1 MGCQAQAH
9 HGGWMEGRGRQA
21 RSNAQTHHFGIRA
34 GGGVRRGVGASDEL
48 HRCRAD
54 LRVKFKCPRGVSAW
68 SSAHS
73 PPSPC
78 GTPDAAAWTRTVS
91 PARTCPM
98 RCSSWYAVS
107 QTSGIAAACS
117 AKQRPPPLSA
127 SALYSAMPCST
138 TLTLNHAQANPC
150 VHWRT
155 SASALVALSHVLTHV
170 QLAPSPLSAS
180 ASSSRPRPRPRSARA
195 LALVRVQRSSSP
207 SPSPLSASASSSRP
221 RPRPRPRPARALALV
236 PPALRPSNPPTRPHR
251 RSVPSPSSLRPS
263 TRPAL
268 LPCSSRAPARR

>member
-68 SSAHS
+68 SSARS

-180 ASSSRPRPRPRSARA
+180 ASSSRPRPRPR
-195 LALVRVQRSSSP
+195 
-207 SPSPLSASASSSRP
+207 
-221 RPRPRPRPARALALV
+221 PRPARALALV